1 MTERSFAQN
10 NRFWMGVVVNVM
22 DPDQEGRVQVRI
34 HGLHDDETNIPN
46 SALPWSKPSQPITSA
61 AHNKIGT
68 SAVGAVVGTSVFGM
82 FLDEDQQYPIHIGTV
97 AKAGDASSSGTSSSG
112 AETLETG
119 TNSTPPGSRILNN
132 AFITRA
138 SQNIKNDDQTQIT
151 YQNNYTPTEQKDSD
165 GVDITA
171 KAIAKTKYA
180 SNPSVASLTTLAGSV
195 LQQLQQVDP
204 QNLNA
209 VLQQAIPA
217 FIQMKD
223 LNTFSSAE
231 GSLGVMGQTLGNAF
245 QQIASQIGQSA
256 LINNIA
262 SAIENGGMSS
272 NLSTVL
278 EQALLNLNTPI
289 IASDTVQ
296 GVINLS
302 LQSLIDTL
310 LPLLNNGSLTLY
322 QFENIISIF
331 LQEIQNNGSQAV
343 LGEGATQS
351 NIFNML
357 TTLLPTIAQNIQTT
371 LNTHLPPSFLDQ
383 GLVSQALQ
391 KFSMNQAFVKAPTNG
406 RKALAIKATSQV
418 VPPNSGTSVGDVIS
432 GIQGVTQ
439 QAQST
444 LSNAFNYVVQA
455 GQS

>member
-10 NRFWMGVVVNVM
+10 NRFWTGVVVNVM

-46 SALPWSKPSQPITSA
+46 NMLPWSKPSQPVTSA

-68 SAVGAVVGTSVFGM
+68 SAVGAIVGTSVFGM
-82 FLDEDQQYPIHIGTV
+82 FLDADQQYPIHIGTI
-97 AKAGDASSSGTSSSG
+97 AKAGDASSSDTSGGS
-112 AETLETG
+112 ETLKSG
-119 TNSTPPGSRILNN
+119 TNSTPPGSRISNN
-132 AFITRA
+132 SFVTR
-138 SQNIKNDDQTQIT
+138 STQNIKNDDQTQIT
-151 YQNNYTPTEQKDSD
+151 YQSNYTPTEQNDSD
-165 GVDITA
+165 GKNIT
-171 KAIAKTKYA
+171 KDAIANTKYA
-180 SNPSVASLTTLAGSV
+180 NNPSVASLTTLSGSV

-204 QNLNA
+204 QNINA

-231 GSLGVMGQTLGNAF
+231 GSLGVMGQALGGAF
-245 QQIASQIGQSA
+245 QQIASQIGQAA
-256 LINNIA
+256 LVNNIA
-262 SAIENGGMSS
+262 SVIGSGVMSS

-278 EQALLNLNTPI
+278 EQALLNLNSPI
-289 IASDTVQ
+289 ITSNTVQ

-310 LPLLNNGSLTLY
+310 LSLLNNGTLTLLE
-322 QFENIISIF
+322 FENIIAIF
-331 LQEIQNNGSQAV
+331 LQQIQDNGSQAV
-343 LGEGATQS
+343 LGQGATQS
-351 NIFNML
+351 NILNML
-357 TTLLPTIAQNIQTT
+357 STLLPTISQNIETT
-371 LNTHLPPSFLDQ
+371 LNIHLPTSVLNQ
-383 GLVSQALQ
+383 NIITQAIQ
-391 KFSMNQAFVKAPTNG
+391 NFSMNQAFVKAPTNG
-406 RKALAIKATSQV
+406 RKALAIKATSNV
-418 VPPNSGTSVGDVIS
+418 VPPNSNLSISNVIN

>member
-46 SALPWSKPSQPITSA
+46 DMLPWSKPSQPVTSA

-82 FLDEDQQYPIHIGTV
+82 FLDADQQYPIHIGTI
-97 AKAGDASSSGTSSSG
+97 AKAGDASSTDTSGGS
-112 AETLETG
+112 ETLKSG
-119 TNSTPPGSRILNN
+119 TNSTPPGSRISNN
-132 AFITRA
+132 SFVTR
-138 SQNIKNDDQTQIT
+138 STQNIKTDDQTKVT
-151 YQNNYTPTEQKDSD
+151 YQSNYTPTEQNDSD
-165 GVDITA
+165 GKDIT
-171 KAIAKTKYA
+171 KDAIAKTKYA
-180 SNPSVASLTTLAGSV
+180 NNPTVASLTTLAGSV

-204 QNLNA
+204 QNINA

-217 FIQMKD
+217 FLQMKD

-231 GSLGVMGQTLGNAF
+231 GSLGVMGQALGGAF
-245 QQIASQIGQSA
+245 QQIASQIGQSS

-262 SAIENGGMSS
+262 SAIGSGVMSS

-278 EQALLNLNTPI
+278 EQALLNLNSPI
-289 IASDTVQ
+289 ITSNTVQ

-310 LPLLNNGSLTLY
+310 LPLLNNGTLTLL
-322 QFENIISIF
+322 QLENIIAIF
-331 LQEIQNNGSQAV
+331 LQQIQDNGSQAV
-343 LGEGATQS
+343 LGQGATQS
-351 NIFNML
+351 NIINML
-357 TTLLPTIAQNIQTT
+357 STLLPTIAQNIETT
-371 LNTHLPPSFLDQ
+371 LNTHLPPSVLNQ
-383 GLVSQALQ
+383 NIITQAIQ

-418 VPPNSGTSVGDVIS
+418 VPPNSDLSVSSVIS

-439 QAQST
+439 QAQTT